1 MASRKLRVLLGL
13 ALLVCAG
20 AARAEGAW
28 SFQSVPRVVS
38 IGDVHGAYAEL
49 ERVLEATKLVDEQ
62 GRWSGGATHLVSLG
76 DLVDRGPDSRKVLDL
91 LMRLFEEAPQRG
103 GYVHVLLGNHEAM
116 VLAGDRRY
124 VSPADY
130 ETFGGKAGYLAA
142 FSPAGRYGGWLLE
155 RNAVIRIGDVVFVHG
170 GLAPVLAELG
180 AEEVNRRLREELR
193 VLIEGQ
199 QALVAAGVFE
209 AGADLGEQMDAVGAL
224 LTPDKAA
231 TLDPELLAHARRL
244 ESFDRTLAFDPAG
257 PLWYRGTAENPEPEE
272 RPLVDAVLGKLGA
285 KRAVIGHT
293 PTPDLR
299 VRTRFDG
306 RVVLADTGMLTAYY
320 GGHPA
325 AVELVGGAVTAIY
338 PLEDKTEEPRPVAS
352 PEPAAAPEA
361 APVPSATPAPS
372 DAPKQETR
380 KLTDPEIENFLA
392 TAQVVASKEL
402 GTGITNPKR
411 LTLRMGTQEMRAV
424 FKYVDS
430 IIGETT
436 TSNDRLARLNQSDS
450 WRYEIA
456 AYKLDRMIGLNLVPV
471 TVVRTVEGKTGAV
484 QLWIEGAI
492 DEGERVKMKLKPPDQ
507 AAFDETFRRM
517 RMFDALI
524 FNEDRHQG
532 NVLYTTADWKVH
544 AIDHTRAFRTRTS
557 FPPDVRHNNLT
568 PPPEMAERM
577 AALDVPKL
585 KAALGEWL
593 DDIQI
598 RAVLKRRDQI
608 LSQSGK
614 KK

>member
-1 MASRKLRVLLGL
+1 MRSRTLRVWVSI
-13 ALLVCAG
+13 ALLASACAV
-20 AARAEGAW
+20 RAENTW
-28 SFQSVPRVVS
+28 SFRDVPRIVS
-38 IGDVHGAYAEL
+38 VGDVHGAYSEL
-49 ERVLEATKLVDEQ
+49 ERVLEATKLVDDQ
-62 GRWSGGATHLVSLG
+62 GRWVGGATHLVSLC

-91 LMRLFEEAPQRG
+91 LMRLFEEARQGG

-124 VSPADY
+124 VSPAEY
-130 ETFGGKAGYLAA
+130 EAFGGEAGYLAA
-142 FSPAGRYGGWLLE
+142 FSPTGRYGGWLLE
-155 RNAVIRIGDVVFVHG
+155 RNAVIRIDDVVFVHG
-170 GLAPVLAELG
+170 GLAPVLVELG

-193 VLIEGQ
+193 ALIASR

-209 AGADLGEQMDAVGAL
+209 AGADLGKQVQAVAAL
-224 LTPDKAA
+224 LQPDRAA
-231 TLDPELLAHARRL
+231 TLDPELIAHARRVHD
-244 ESFDRTLAFDPAG
+244 FDKTLAFDPAG
-257 PLWYRGTAENPEPEE
+257 PLWYRGTADNPESEE
-272 RPLVDAVLGKLGA
+272 RPLVDAALAKLGA
-285 KRAVIGHT
+285 RRAVIGHT

-299 VRTRFDG
+299 VRSRFDG
-306 RVVLADTGMLTAYY
+306 RVVLADTGMLTDYY

-325 AVELVGGAVTAIY
+325 AVELSGSAVTAIY
-338 PLEDKTEEPRPVAS
+338 PQEDKRETPQPIVEAPAS
-352 PEPAAAPEA
+352 A
-361 APVPSATPAPS
+361 SPAPS
-372 DAPKQETR
+372 PSPADSPAPAEPGQETR

-411 LTLRMGTQEMRAV
+411 LTLRRGTQEMRAV

-430 IIGETT
+430 IIGEAT
-436 TSNDRLARLNQSDS
+436 TSNETLARLNQSDS

-492 DEGERVKMKLKPPDQ
+492 DERERVKLGLKAPDK
-507 AAFDETFRRM
+507 ATFDETFRQM
-517 RMFDALI
+517 RLFDALI

-532 NVLYTTADWKVH
+532 NVLYTTADWNVH

-557 FPPDVRHNNLT
+557 FPPDLRHKDLT
-568 PPPEMAERM
+568 PPPEMAERL
-577 AALDVPKL
+577 AALDMKTL

-593 DDIQI
+593 DDIQL
-598 RAVLKRRDQI
+598 RAMLKRRDEI
-608 LSQSGK
+608 LSQRPK